1 MKHTDATARQF
12 VKETLDPDSA
22 KFDIDAI
29 AEELRDTF
37 GTWDFSEIE
46 GDAYWAVV
54 AKHDREA
61 ADAPAPRTAQGS

>member
-29 AEELRDTF
+29 AEELRNTH